1 MPDTDSLEWTLHG
14 KNTHIARDDE
24 YLYLRIPI
32 DEQRKLM
39 SEPSKS
45 GKTMVLATTSGFVKY
60 SDMSVSLN
68 VVFKGSK
75 EEE

>member
-1 MPDTDSLEWTLHG
+1 MPDTDQMDWTLHG
-14 KNTHIARDDE
+14 RNTHIARDDE

-32 DEQRKLM
+32 DDERRAI

-45 GKTMVLATTSGFVKY
+45 GKTKVLATTSGFVKF

-68 VVFKGSK
+68 VVFKGD
-75 EEE
+75 

>member
-1 MPDTDSLEWTLHG
+1 MDTEGLDWTLHG

-24 YLYLRIPI
+24 YLYIRVPI

-45 GKTMVLATTSGFVKY
+45 GKTHVLATTSGFVKF

-68 VVFKGSK
+68 VVFKK